1 MRATFKIILYS
12 RPNKDGLYPVK
23 LRATWLRQT
32 KDYTLHRA
40 CLQDQWDQSACRFR
54 KSYPSWNKENDMLR
68 TYEQRAADALRDFER
83 EGVRFTFESF
93 EARVFQD
100 RAKSGH
106 VVWRWML
113 QCSEALAEGG
123 KYGNSVFYRNV
134 SRVVKAFAPGDI
146 LQDVDGEWLQKFEKW
161 MRKNRDVTDGGI
173 SINFRTL
180 RAACNK
186 AVKAKVMP
194 KAWQPFEDFTL
205 GHLKKTKSK
214 RAISLEEMWLI
225 RDADCYNEAERFAL
239 DLFMF
244 SFYTRGM
251 NLADISELRPANV
264 RELRIVYERKKTHKA
279 YSIRLQ
285 AKAAAILDRYKGGSY
300 LFPIYADGV
309 HDTAVQKFNR
319 LHKIMKAVNK
329 SLRVLAERVGIQSE
343 EFSFYVSRHS
353 YATAQKK
360 RGTPIEIIREL
371 MGHSDYK
378 TTEHYLSDFE
388 AHVLDN
394 ADDGLF

>member
-12 RPNKDGLYPVK
+12 RPNTAGLYPIK

-40 CLQDQWDQSACRFR
+40 CTPDQWDATACRFR
-54 KSYPSWNKENDMLR
+54 KSYPSWNKENDILR

-83 EGVRFTFESF
+83 EGVRFTFEAF
-93 EARVFQD
+93 EARVFTD
-100 RAKSGH
+100 RAKTGQ
-106 VVWRWML
+106 VVWKWMV
-113 QCSEALAEGG
+113 QCAENLAESGQH
-123 KYGNSVFYRNV
+123 GNSIFYKNV
-134 SRVVKAFAPGDI
+134 GAVVKAYAPGAL
-146 LQDVDGEWLQKFEKW
+146 LQDVDGDWLQKFERW
-161 MRKNRDVTDGGI
+161 MRKHREVTDGGI

-186 AVKAKVMP
+186 AIKSKVMP
-194 KAWQPFEDFTL
+194 KGWTPFEDFTL
-205 GHLKKTKSK
+205 SHLKKTKSK
-214 RAISLEEMWLI
+214 RAISLAEMWLL
-225 RDADCYNEAERFAL
+225 RDADCYTEAERFAL

-251 NLADISELRPANV
+251 NLADIAELRPASVQN
-264 RELRIVYERKKTHKA
+264 LRVVYERRKTHKV
-279 YSIRLQ
+279 YSILLH

-329 SLRVLAERVGIQSE
+329 SLKVVAERVGVGSE
-343 EFSFYVSRHS
+343 GLTFYVSRHS
-353 YATAQKK
+353 YATAQKM
-360 RGTPIEIIREL
+360 RGTSIEVIREL

-378 TTEHYLSDFE
+378 TSEHYLSDFE
-388 AHVLDN
+388 SGVLDR
-394 ADDGLF
+394 ADEGLF